1 MKVVILSIKLIFSLL
16 IIYFSVA
23 PTHGAMQMGR
33 INLKIKPS
41 LDIKRLSDMNFPDAY
56 PGAPG
61 YVIEPENSET
71 STNASFLVFGE
82 VGKRITI
89 ILPSERIALQGTSST
104 SKIYVSNF
112 QSNVGHT
119 GKLDHNGELLLFVGA
134 TRESIPT
141 RTPAG
146 DYSGNFCVTVMY

>member
-1 MKVVILSIKLIFSLL
+1 MFSFLVIFFIT
-16 IIYFSVA
+16 A
-23 PTHGAMQMGR
+23 PTYGAIQMGR
-33 INLKIKPS
+33 INLRIKPS
-41 LDIKRLSDMNFPDAY
+41 LDIKRLSDMNFPDAF

-61 YVIEPENSET
+61 YVIEPENRET
-71 STNASFLVFGE
+71 SMNASFLVYGE

-89 ILPSERIALQGTSST
+89 ILPSERIALEGSTSK